1 MKKTIRRTMAV
12 LVALVLA
19 LSMGTAAFAN
29 SFPDVAQGHWA
40 YQVID
45 EMSSQGLFVGY
56 ADGTFKPEATIT
68 NAEFT
73 TIITRAYCLAN
84 DVTMAESPAGG
95 KWYDGVFTTAASHS
109 IITATQF
116 AGRENVPITRS
127 EVVLLVSNALPNAPV
142 PANITTALDRFTD
155 ATSLKA
161 LSPAYQSAIA
171 KIAESG
177 IVVGD
182 DNRRF
187 NPSGNA
193 TRAEAAAFISRFMA
207 YKPETPAAASVPD
220 GAILIAAAASLQNAF
235 EKSLIPEFNKI
246 YPNIEVTGTFDS
258 SGRLQTQI
266 EAGLEADLFFSAA
279 TTQMNNL
286 RNQGLIDEASVVN
299 LLENKI
305 VLISTRGMETSVTE
319 FQNITDAPV
328 IAIGDPE
335 SVPAGQYAQEVFTSL
350 GIWDEVLAKAS
361 LGTNVTE
368 VLTWVAAG
376 SAEVGVVYATDAAS
390 NEDVVVI
397 TEAPAGS
404 LKTPVLYPLGMTA
417 DSKNKPQA
425 QAFLD
430 FLKGDTA
437 KGIFESYGFTV
448 VK

>member
-1 MKKTIRRTMAV
+1 
-12 LVALVLA
+12 
-19 LSMGTAAFAN
+19 
-29 SFPDVAQGHWA
+29 
-40 YQVID
+40 
-45 EMSSQGLFVGY
+45 
-56 ADGTFKPEATIT
+56 
-68 NAEFT
+68 
-73 TIITRAYCLAN
+73 
-84 DVTMAESPAGG
+84 
-95 KWYDGVFTTAASHS
+95 
-109 IITATQF
+109 
-116 AGRENVPITRS
+116 
-127 EVVLLVSNALPNAPV
+127 
-142 PANITTALDRFTD
+142 
-155 ATSLKA
+155 
-161 LSPAYQSAIA
+161 
-171 KIAESG
+171 
-177 IVVGD
+177 
-182 DNRRF
+182 
-187 NPSGNA
+187 
-193 TRAEAAAFISRFMA
+193 
-207 YKPETPAAASVPD
+207 AASVPD

-404 LKTPVLYPLGMTA
+404 LKTPVLYPVGMTA